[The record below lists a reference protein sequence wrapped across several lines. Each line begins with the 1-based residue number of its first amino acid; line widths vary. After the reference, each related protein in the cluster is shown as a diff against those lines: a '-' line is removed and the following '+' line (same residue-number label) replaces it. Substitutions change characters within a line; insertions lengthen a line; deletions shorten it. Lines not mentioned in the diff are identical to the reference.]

1 MLKLNPLGNCTLN
14 WIISLQV
21 ASRLLVGKGSSRR
34 TGCVVRACDN
44 KRTRNDGRWKM
55 EWLGKQMDG
64 LAWDSNW
71 TFAVRSLRL
80 SHRYGTAV
88 FMTCQFCAQNTSLF
102 FCFNKIIPQTA
113 SLISNAYIET
123 QHQKALWT
131 KISTFSVMT
140 SFWSYFVVCVEMD

>member
-1 MLKLNPLGNCTLN
+1 MLNLSPLGNCTLN

-34 TGCVVRACDN
+34 TVCVVAACDN

-55 EWLGKQMDG
+55 KWLGKQMDG
-64 LAWDSNW
+64 LVSDTNC
-71 TFAVRSLRL
+71 TFTVRNLRL

-102 FCFNKIIPQTA
+102 LCFNKIIPQTA
-113 SLISNAYIET
+113 ILISNAYIET
-123 QHQKALWT
+123 QHQNAL
-131 KISTFSVMT
+131 
-140 SFWSYFVVCVEMD
+140 